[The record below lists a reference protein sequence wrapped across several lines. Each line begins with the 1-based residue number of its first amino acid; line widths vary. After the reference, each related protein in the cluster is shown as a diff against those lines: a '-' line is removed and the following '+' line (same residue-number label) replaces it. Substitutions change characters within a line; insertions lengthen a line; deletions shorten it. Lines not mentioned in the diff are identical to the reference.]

1 MLKTLTKISLLL
13 RSFLN
18 SLIQC
23 NNSANCVLHFRCMKQ
38 KYHFCLSFLYS
49 WTSLCIFCWNIFVN
63 TWWWCIYW
71 SKWKLISFRSNFC
84 VLHFPYTASVKFFL
98 YVSKCWY
105 WEVRSVSPES
115 ISFGDMFH
123 VINFQVQS
131 QLKHHL

>member
-1 MLKTLTKISLLL
+1 M
-13 RSFLN
+13 
-18 SLIQC
+18 
-23 NNSANCVLHFRCMKQ
+23 LHFRCMKQ

-84 VLHFPYTASVKFFL
+84 VLYFPYTARVKFFL

-123 VINFQVQS
+123 VIYFQMQS
-131 QLKHHL
+131 QLKDHLWSLLFCYAVLSWPCKKLSREHRVGSNC